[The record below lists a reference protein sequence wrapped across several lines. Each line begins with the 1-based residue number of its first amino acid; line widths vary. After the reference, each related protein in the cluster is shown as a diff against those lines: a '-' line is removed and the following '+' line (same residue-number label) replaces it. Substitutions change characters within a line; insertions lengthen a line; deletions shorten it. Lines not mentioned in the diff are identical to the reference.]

1 MASNEQPQNPN
12 EAKNN
17 ISRFPGAN
25 PSAASAQSST
35 SSIPNT
41 NVKTGEQGYIAPG
54 EKYPTTAPGSSE
66 APYDLSGLGNW
77 NYYFVLKLALFWRGN
92 IGFHTLENLAF
103 AAFLLISFSSKIGR
117 AFKAISAFIMGIAL
131 FYYDTYL
138 PPIRRAVSQFDALK
152 DFSFEYYVELAMRYI
167 SLEFIALAFLLYIA
181 VQYADRLFRT
191 SVIVFCTLVV
201 LAYGTLFPSEK
212 PLIEGEPTLNGLPFD
227 MGDTATGGFSANSTV
242 SLDEALNDF
251 YAIERKRKVPFSPAP
266 TSASPFDVL
275 VLNICSLSW
284 DDLHY
289 TGLHQHPVLSQ
300 FDIMLSNFSS
310 AASYSGPAAIRLMR
324 SSCGQG
330 SHSDLYKNVG
340 DECFLMDN
348 LVNAGYERELFMNHD
363 GNFDNFLPLLNREGH
378 FTEKPIDTTGV
389 DIAQYSFDGTPILS
403 DLSSLNLWLQKRNDN
418 DAERVV
424 AYYNS
429 ISLHDGNRL
438 AGEQSNLNSLE
449 NFHPRMTTIL
459 TELDL
464 FFEQLKSSNR
474 RVMVVMVPEH
484 GAAARGDAMQ
494 AAAFREIPSP
504 TIAHIPVGIRFF
516 GPEYNQVAPQN
527 IEVKRPASHLAV
539 SHFIASAIKQD
550 PYQAEFKLE
559 TLLSG
564 MPETN
569 FVAENDGAIVVKK
582 GREYF
587 VKFEGADWMP
597 YPSN

>member
-1 MASNEQPQNPN
+1 MASNEGPHSNQNTK
-12 EAKNN
+12 AQQGSN
-17 ISRFPGAN
+17 ISSFPGVKERDQDDNITAN
-25 PSAASAQSST
+25 DSS
-35 SSIPNT
+35 
-41 NVKTGEQGYIAPG
+41 KTQGFVAPG
-54 EKYPTTAPGSSE
+54 EKYPTTAPGSTE

-77 NYYFVLKLALFWRGN
+77 NYYFVFKLALFWRGN

-117 AFKAISAFIMGIAL
+117 AFKAISALIMGAAL

-138 PPIRRAVSQFDALK
+138 PPIRRAFSQFDALK
-152 DFSFEYYVELAMRYI
+152 DFSFEYYVELVLRYV

-181 VQYADRLFRT
+181 VQYADRFLRT
-191 SVIVFCTLVV
+191 SVLVFLTLTV
-201 LAYGTLFPSEK
+201 LAYQTLFPSAQ
-212 PLIEGEPTLNGLPFD
+212 PLIEGEPNLNGLPFEV
-227 MGDTATGGFSANSTV
+227 GDSATGGFAANSTV
-242 SLDEALNDF
+242 SLDVALNDF

-266 TSASPFDVL
+266 VNASPFDVL

-330 SHSDLYKNVG
+330 SHRDLYKKVG

-348 LVNAGYERELFMNHD
+348 LADVGFERQLLMNHD
-363 GNFDNFLPLLNREGH
+363 GNFDNFLPLLNQEGH
-378 FTEKPIDTTGV
+378 FTEKPLDTTGV

-403 DLSSLNLWLQKRNDN
+403 DLLSLNLWLQQRNN
-418 DAERVV
+418 NTSERVV
-424 AYYNS
+424 TYYNS

-438 AGEQSNLNSLE
+438 AGDQSNLNSLE
-449 NFHPRMTTIL
+449 NFHPRMTTFL

-464 FFEQLKSSNR
+464 FFEQLKASNR

-504 TIAHIPVGIRFF
+504 IIAQIPVGIRFF
-516 GPEYNQVAPQN
+516 GPEYNQVVPQN
-527 IEVKRPASHLAV
+527 VEVKRPASHLAL
-539 SHFIASAIKQD
+539 SHLIASAVKQD
-550 PYQAEFKLE
+550 PYQAEFKVE
-559 TLLSG
+559 SLLNG

-569 FVAENDGAIVVKK
+569 FVAENDGSIVVKK
-582 GREYF
+582 GRKYY
-587 VKFEGADWMP
+587 VKFEGADWME